1 MLRKIALSLIAST
14 YMAAGTASAFQPPVA
29 TSAPAVRGAI
39 QIPPPRSEGGITPTC
54 SSRKSPSTTSLY
66 SRVTPDRSDPTADG
80 ADNPG
85 DVILAIQNDELV
97 LGLSGTVAS
106 LIVLYSEYTLSQTGC
121 GLPAGPGGIYG
132 AMEGLS
138 YLEVAGI
145 FILSLI
151 NKVTTGSGLPA
162 GKFGALGAAEG
173 LSFLAVFGGMGVIA
187 YQMIHYGYIPNAVP
201 MEGGMCQ

>member
-1 MLRKIALSLIAST
+1 MLRKITLSLIASA
-14 YMAAGTASAFQPPVA
+14 YLLGGLAGSASAFQPIA
-29 TSAPAVRGAI
+29 STSASVKSACSFSSIGKPL
-39 QIPPPRSEGGITPTC
+39 PT
-54 SSRKSPSTTSLY
+54 STTSLH

-80 ADNPG
+80 ADDPS
-85 DVILAIQNDELV
+85 DVFFAIQSDDLV
-97 LGLSGTVAS
+97 LGLSGTLAS
-106 LIVLYSEYTLSQTGC
+106 LIVFYSEYTLSQTGC

-132 AMEGLS
+132 AVEGLS

-173 LSFLAVFGGMGVIA
+173 LGFLAVFGGIGVLA

>member
-1 MLRKIALSLIAST
+1 MLRTLTFSLIASV
-14 YMAAGTASAFQPPVA
+14 YGPAGCASAFQPVL
-29 TSAPAVRGAI
+29 VRGAI
-39 QIPPPRSEGGITPTC
+39 TPGSAT
-54 SSRKSPSTTSLY
+54 SIGSFNRKSSTTTPLF

-85 DVILAIQNDELV
+85 DVIFAIQNDELV
-97 LGLSGTVAS
+97 LGLSGTLAS

-162 GKFGALGAAEG
+162 GKYGALGAAEG
-173 LSFLAVFGGMGVIA
+173 LSFLAVFGGIGVLT

>member
-1 MLRKIALSLIAST
+1 MLRKITLSLIASA
-14 YMAAGTASAFQPPVA
+14 YLLGGPAGSASAFQPIAISSASIKSA
-29 TSAPAVRGAI
+29 T
-39 QIPPPRSEGGITPTC
+39 RSTCRQPTT
-54 SSRKSPSTTSLY
+54 TTSLH

-85 DVILAIQNDELV
+85 DVFFAIQSDELV
-97 LGLSGTVAS
+97 LGLSGTLAS
-106 LIVLYSEYTLSQTGC
+106 LIVFYSEYTLSQTGC

-132 AMEGLS
+132 AVEGLS

-173 LSFLAVFGGMGVIA
+173 LSFLAVFGGIGVLA